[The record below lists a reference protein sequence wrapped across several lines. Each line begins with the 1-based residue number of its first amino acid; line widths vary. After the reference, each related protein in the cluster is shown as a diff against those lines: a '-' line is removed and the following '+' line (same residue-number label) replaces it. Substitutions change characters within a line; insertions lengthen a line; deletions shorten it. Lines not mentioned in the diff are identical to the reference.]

1 MDKVN
6 KNIIE
11 TVFNDQTPKLIPNSR
26 EKYKP
31 RI

>member
-11 TVFNDQTPKLIPNSR
+11 TVFNFQTQKLIPYSK
-26 EKYKP
+26 EKYKL